1 MTAKGGITNGKS
13 HKEGGIPMVVKSTG
27 QKVELEGGEGV
38 INKRNMASEKTY
50 EFNGEKM
57 TTCEIASEINQANG
71 NGVQIDCDDIVG
83 KKYAYENGGVVFINY
98 KENEIMYEPIDKKYW
113 ANDMEFDTIED
124 AQQFLDSGEIPEHI
138 RGAYE
143 KGLFNGGGNVYE
155 KENNR
160 YWKPINQ
167 ATLSFYNLTQNSS
180 LQEID
185 YDDTFLNG
193 KVWIAFKKLP
203 NGVTQIPYEVKMLIK
218 EDFEYYSY
226 GANGSFIKV
235 SLIEGSWFSMY
246 IDFENLTFKQLEE
259 MLLQLPLQVEERLED
274 KNIKGYGEL
283 GFYDYGQYIELEI
296 SNTFSN
302 GGSVDEQTYIDLFED
317 YENIPAEVQMI
328 LDEYSE
334 SFEDGDYIGLSKAQN
349 ELEQIGYT
357 FDFYV
362 DGDAYGLR
370 PMNVKLSQ
378 LQGYEDEDE
387 YARGGRMPNTKPIGT
402 SLEDLHTATMS
413 MGGYEEA
420 SDVSM
425 TEFKDGGE
433 VERATKH
440 EMEHSDTINKIKR
453 NDIST
458 KDVART
464 IAKDH
469 LKKDK
474 NYYKKLDILE
484 SSTLAEI
491 ISNHEKNLHKKQ
503 NRKKYELGGGT
514 EYTPHLVHIIFEDNH
529 KSDIYTNEGKFD
541 GEIIFKKDM
550 LYNMEFL
557 NNRGQETALQF
568 PLSNKYVII
577 PNELISIKG
586 YDRKY
591 AGGGGVPSPYQSYR
605 GRLSDNDIEIL
616 DLMRSEFR
624 LSEDNN
630 HFTIKQK
637 ESLSTFKGDN
647 VVNQLSTEIISKLY
661 GLMFKNHNAEN
672 PIQKLWIKNVGI
684 GTLLNLAPIYLKEI
698 VITHSENT
706 FMQIEES
713 ILGILNEAGYK
724 KQWKLADIDSMTKAD
739 SIMYCYPTTNPMGD
753 SLSNLVRNANKN
765 STGIGIAEFTS
776 ENFFKSFVDDIKQNN
791 NIYKSHLVNYYK
803 INNGIT
809 ENAKVTLIYT
819 ITKI

>member
-1 MTAKGGITNGKS
+1 MTAKGGITQGKS

-38 INKRNMASEKTY
+38 INKKNMASEKTY
-50 EFNGEKM
+50 KFMGKEM
-57 TTCEIASEINQANG
+57 TTCEIASAINQANG
-71 NGVQIDCDDIVG
+71 NGVEIDCDDVVG
-83 KKYAYENGGVVFINY
+83 KKYAYEDGGVVFINY

-113 ANDMEFDTIED
+113 ANDMEFDTIEE
-124 AQQFLDSGEIPEHI
+124 AQNFLDSGEIPEHI
-138 RGAYE
+138 RMAYQ
-143 KGLFNGGGNVYE
+143 KGL
-155 KENNR
+155 
-160 YWKPINQ
+160 
-167 ATLSFYNLTQNSS
+167 
-180 LQEID
+180 
-185 YDDTFLNG
+185 
-193 KVWIAFKKLP
+193 
-203 NGVTQIPYEVKMLIK
+203 
-218 EDFEYYSY
+218 
-226 GANGSFIKV
+226 
-235 SLIEGSWFSMY
+235 
-246 IDFENLTFKQLEE
+246 
-259 MLLQLPLQVEERLED
+259 
-274 KNIKGYGEL
+274 
-283 GFYDYGQYIELEI
+283 
-296 SNTFSN
+296 FSN
-302 GGSVDEQTYIDLFED
+302 GGEVRKKESVLNFDD
-317 YENIPAEVQMI
+317 YQSTNDI
-328 LDEYSE
+328 LNGNEAGAYSIEEMPSAVTEY
-334 SFEDGDYIGLSKAQN
+334 KN
-349 ELEQIGYT
+349 
-357 FDFYV
+357 
-362 DGDAYGLR
+362 
-370 PMNVKLSQ
+370 
-378 LQGYEDEDE
+378 
-387 YARGGRMPNTKPIGT
+387 
-402 SLEDLHTATMS
+402 
-413 MGGYEEA
+413 
-420 SDVSM
+420 
-425 TEFKDGGE
+425 GGE

-464 IAKDH
+464 IANDH

-474 NYYKKLDILE
+474 DYYKKLDILE
-484 SSTLAEI
+484 SNTLAEI
-491 ISNHEKNLHKKQ
+491 ISSHEKNLHKKQ
-503 NRKKYELGGGT
+503 NRKKYELGGGM

-541 GEIIFKKDM
+541 GEMIFKKDM

-557 NNRGQETALQF
+557 NNRGEETALQF
-568 PLSNKYVII
+568 PLSNKYVIV

-624 LSEDNN
+624 LSEENN

-637 ESLSTFKGDN
+637 ELLSTFKGDN
-647 VVNQLSTEIISKLY
+647 VVNQLSTEIIAKLY
-661 GLMFKNHNAEN
+661 GLMFKNHNAET

-698 VITHSENT
+698 VITHNENT

-724 KQWKLADIDSMTKAD
+724 KQWQLADIDSMTKAD

-753 SLSNLVRNANKN
+753 SLSNLVRNAHKN

-776 ENFFKSFVDDIKQNN
+776 ENFLKSFVDDIKNNN

-803 INNGIT
+803 INSGIT

-819 ITKI
+819 ITKM

>member
-1 MTAKGGITNGKS
+1 MATKGGITMGKS

-50 EFNGEKM
+50 EFEGQEM
-57 TTCEIASEINQANG
+57 TTCEIASEINEANG
-71 NGVQIDCDDIVG
+71 NGVQIDCDDVVG
-83 KKYAYENGGVVFINY
+83 KKY
-98 KENEIMYEPIDKKYW
+98 KY
-113 ANDMEFDTIED
+113 D
-124 AQQFLDSGEIPEHI
+124 
-138 RGAYE
+138 
-143 KGLFNGGGNVYE
+143 GGGNV
-155 KENNR
+155 N
-160 YWKPINQ
+160 
-167 ATLSFYNLTQNSS
+167 
-180 LQEID
+180 D
-185 YDDTFLNG
+185 GNG
-193 KVWIAFKKLP
+193 KYLD
-203 NGVTQIPYEVKMLIK
+203 L
-218 EDFEYYSY
+218 FEYYDKMPTELSLLINSY
-226 GANGSFIKV
+226 
-235 SLIEGSWFSMY
+235 
-246 IDFENLTFKQLEE
+246 DFDDMDYNDTETLLKEVNNL
-259 MLLQLPLQVEERLED
+259 
-274 KNIKGYGEL
+274 
-283 GFYDYGQYIELEI
+283 
-296 SNTFSN
+296 
-302 GGSVDEQTYIDLFED
+302 
-317 YENIPAEVQMI
+317 
-328 LDEYSE
+328 
-334 SFEDGDYIGLSKAQN
+334 
-349 ELEQIGYT
+349 GYT
-357 FDFYV
+357 FDYGL
-362 DGDAYGLR
+362 DNEPYGLR
-370 PMNVKLSQ
+370 PIGVELNQ
-378 LQGYEDEDE
+378 L
-387 YARGGRMPNTKPIGT
+387 K
-402 SLEDLHTATMS
+402 
-413 MGGYEEA
+413 GYEEYA
-420 SDVSM
+420 KGGDVKNKKESVLNFEDYQSSNDILDGNEAGAYSIEEM
-425 TEFKDGGE
+425 PSAVSEYKNGGE

-474 NYYKKLDILE
+474 DYYKKLDILE

-529 KSDIYTNEGKFD
+529 KADIYTNEGKFD

-568 PLSNKYVII
+568 PLSNKYVIV

-765 STGIGIAEFTS
+765 STGIGIAEFTN
-776 ENFFKSFVDDIKQNN
+776 ENFLKSFVDDIKRSN

-809 ENAKVTLIYT
+809 ANGKVTLIYT
-819 ITKI
+819 ITKM

>member
-71 NGVQIDCDDIVG
+71 NGVKIDCDDVVG
-83 KKYAYENGGVVFINY
+83 KKYAYEDGGVVFINY

-143 KGLFNGGGNVYE
+143 KGLFNGGGNVY
-155 KENNR
+155 
-160 YWKPINQ
+160 
-167 ATLSFYNLTQNSS
+167 
-180 LQEID
+180 
-185 YDDTFLNG
+185 DDDGYFDL
-193 KVWIAFKKLP
+193 
-203 NGVTQIPYEVKMLIK
+203 
-218 EDFEYYSY
+218 FEYYDKIPTELSLLINSY
-226 GANGSFIKV
+226 
-235 SLIEGSWFSMY
+235 
-246 IDFENLTFKQLEE
+246 DFDDMDYNDTETLLKEVNNL
-259 MLLQLPLQVEERLED
+259 
-274 KNIKGYGEL
+274 
-283 GFYDYGQYIELEI
+283 
-296 SNTFSN
+296 
-302 GGSVDEQTYIDLFED
+302 
-317 YENIPAEVQMI
+317 
-328 LDEYSE
+328 
-334 SFEDGDYIGLSKAQN
+334 
-349 ELEQIGYT
+349 GYT
-357 FDFYV
+357 FDYGL
-362 DGDAYGLR
+362 DNEPYGLR
-370 PMNVKLSQ
+370 PIGVELNQ
-378 LQGYEDEDE
+378 LKGYEE
-387 YARGGRMPNTKPIGT
+387 YARGGSMPNPKPLGT

-420 SDVSM
+420 SAVSM
-425 TEFKDGGE
+425 TEYKNGGE

-474 NYYKKLDILE
+474 DYYKKLDILE

-568 PLSNKYVII
+568 PLSNKYVIV

-765 STGIGIAEFTS
+765 STGIGIAEFTND
-776 ENFFKSFVDDIKQNN
+776 NFLKSFVDDIKRSN

-809 ENAKVTLIYT
+809 ANGKVTLIYT
-819 ITKI
+819 ITKM